1 MRGVPTKSWKQM
13 QLEIALC
20 RKKGKLRKLW
30 LASQNLRK
38 AQEVETQ
45 SDAQNR
51 KTGCKSLR
59 RVVRLPD
66 AFPNS
71 CRSYEVCCVLDGLR

>member
-1 MRGVPTKSWKQM
+1 M
-13 QLEIALC
+13 QLEIALGE
-20 RKKGKLRKLW
+20 KGKLKLW

-71 CRSYEVCCVLDGLR
+71 CRSYEVCILEGLR